1 MPKRK
6 LSDLETTPQPN
17 PNPKS
22 KSKSSIQATRLTQL
36 FDQGVHNLSR
46 ALKTAR
52 GFERQKLGKRE
63 QRAKKEKDEKLLGR
77 IGEEIG
83 ALKVCLFFFSFR
95 SGFSYCLVLCCIIYH
110 QGIQANGIVNDRA

>member
-1 MPKRK
+1 MAKRK

-22 KSKSSIQATRLTQL
+22 KSTSKPSIQATRLTQL

-77 IGEEIG
+77 TGEEIG
-83 ALKVCLFFFSFR
+83 ALKVCLFFFFLFGVDFR
-95 SGFSYCLVLCCIIYH
+95 I
-110 QGIQANGIVNDRA
+110 A

>member
-1 MPKRK
+1 MKCLHDP
-6 LSDLETTPQPN
+6 
-17 PNPKS
+17 

-77 IGEEIG
+77 TGEEIG
-83 ALKVCLFFFSFR
+83 ALKVCLFFFSEWIF
-95 SGFSYCLVLCCIIYH
+95 VLLSVMLYYIPP
-110 QGIQANGIVNDRA
+110 GNPS